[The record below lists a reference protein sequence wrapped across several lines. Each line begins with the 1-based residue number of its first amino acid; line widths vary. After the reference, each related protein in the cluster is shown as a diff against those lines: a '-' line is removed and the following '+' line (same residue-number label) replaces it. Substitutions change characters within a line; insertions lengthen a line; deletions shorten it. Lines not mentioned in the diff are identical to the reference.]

1 MSQAIYL
8 SQKSTTQPLVIL
20 FKLINIIQM
29 VGSKKIMGKPLNYGQ
44 LNTVKPNLNQLITPR
59 PFSQEMALF

>member
-8 SQKSTTQPLVIL
+8 SQKSTTQPLVI
-20 FKLINIIQM
+20 FIQTNKHNPNGWIEKSM
-29 VGSKKIMGKPLNYGQ
+29 VKPLNYGQ
-44 LNTVKPNLNQLITPR
+44 LNIVKLNLNQLITPL